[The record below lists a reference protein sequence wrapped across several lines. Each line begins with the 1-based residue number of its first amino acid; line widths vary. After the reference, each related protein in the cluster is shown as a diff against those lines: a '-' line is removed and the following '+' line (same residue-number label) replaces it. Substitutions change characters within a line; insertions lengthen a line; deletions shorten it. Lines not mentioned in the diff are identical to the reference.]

1 MSISAE
7 PDKRPLE
14 RRGDGTP
21 RPEEDLGDVAAVQAQ
36 LASTPS
42 RRRRNRMIE
51 VAAVPLGKSGDP
63 RAAEFLAELVR
74 DRSSSRRVNRAAIQG
89 LKESGRA
96 AAPPV
101 RSLLKDGVH
110 DLGAVWVLGEVGSA
124 DDVEILLPLLH
135 SRGLRLR
142 YYTVM
147 ALDELGDA
155 RAVDGFEFALR
166 DRRMFVREKAL
177 VALGKYYED
186 DELLE
191 AVAQARRRVPRYR
204 LLTHHTYRQWARRHQ
219 SARR

>member
-1 MSISAE
+1 MQ
-7 PDKRPLE
+7 
-14 RRGDGTP
+14 
-21 RPEEDLGDVAAVQAQ
+21 AA

-42 RRRRNRMIE
+42 RRTRDRMI
-51 VAAVPLGKSGDP
+51 VAAAVPLGKSGDP
-63 RAAEFLAELVR
+63 SAAEFLAELVR

-89 LKESGRA
+89 LKEAGRA

-101 RSLLKDGVH
+101 RGLIKDGVH

-124 DDVEILLPLLH
+124 DDVEILMPLLR

-142 YYTVM
+142 YYTVI

-155 RAVDGFEFALR
+155 RAIDGFEFALL

-177 VALGKYYED
+177 VALSKYYDD

-191 AVAQARRRVPRYR
+191 AVAQARRRVPWYR
-204 LLTHHTYRQWARRHQ
+204 LLTQHTYRQWARRHRTR
-219 SARR
+219 SRPGEAGGVR